1 MGRVIGIIVVLA
13 IAILLSVFTCKSKGS
28 DLLKWIGIV
37 LFVAFALTW
46 VLPYG
51 QFQGATFYE
60 YGMNRLGFADIP
72 NILYY
77 SIYFCLTTIIYL
89 LVLGGFYGVLSKTKG
104 YSALVNK
111 FAKSIKNKEVLVTI
125 LMTII
130 LVALTAILKTQYIL
144 LIFVPFLISVLL
156 NAKFDKLSAF
166 SITFGSLLVGSLAA
180 VYGTDGLYWFN
191 NYASTKVT
199 VGIIHRLILGIIAL
213 ILFTVLNALRVAKF
227 VKKNKKNNSDLE
239 NDPYE
244 VIEVKGKN
252 RIWPTIVVFTI
263 LFIVIILG
271 YTNWETNFN
280 IEAFSKFH
288 TWLTGLTIGKDF
300 TIFSYILGTN
310 AVALGSFEISTAV
323 IILLV
328 LTPIIALA
336 NRMNASDFAKNFGE
350 GFNKMFKP
358 IVLYVL
364 AYSVFIVTYLTP
376 FMTYISDWAFGLTK
390 KFNPYIVT
398 LTSFVTSI
406 FHSDLGYTSYL
417 MSGYLS
423 GNYAE
428 NYTLAHTLYI
438 STYGLVQVL
447 MPTSGLLLI
456 GLSYLKIDYKKWFKH
471 IWLFAL
477 IMLVVILIY
486 ATIVAY
492 AM

>member
-13 IAILLSVFTCKSKGS
+13 IAVLLSVFTCKSKSS
-28 DLLKWIGIV
+28 DLLKWVGIV
-37 LFVAFALTW
+37 VFVAFALTW

-72 NILYY
+72 TILYY
-77 SIYFCLTTIIYL
+77 SIYFGLTTIIYL

-130 LVALTAILKTQYIL
+130 IIALTSILKTQSIL

-166 SITFGSLLVGSLAA
+166 SITFGSILVGSLAA

-191 NYASTKVT
+191 NYASTEVT
-199 VGIIHRLILGIIAL
+199 VGIIHRLIIGVIAL
-213 ILFTVLNALRVAKF
+213 VLFTVLNALRVAK
-227 VKKNKKNNSDLE
+227 VMKKNKKNNSDLE
-239 NDPYE
+239 DDPYE
-244 VIEVKGKN
+244 TIEVKGKVK
-252 RIWPTIVVFTI
+252 IWPTIVVLAI
-263 LFIVIILG
+263 LFIILILG
-271 YTNWETNFN
+271 YINWEANFK
-280 IEAFSKFH
+280 IEAFTKFH
-288 TWLTGLTIGKDF
+288 TWLTELTIGEDF

-310 AVALGSFEISTAV
+310 AVAFGSFEVSTAV
-323 IILLV
+323 ILLLV
-328 LTPIIALA
+328 LTPIIALI
-336 NRMNASDFAKNFGE
+336 NRMSASDFAKNFGE

-358 IVLYVL
+358 VVLYVL
-364 AYSVFIVTYLTP
+364 AYSIFIVTYMTP
-376 FMTYISDWAFGLTK
+376 FMTYVSDWAFGLTK
-390 KFNPYIVT
+390 KFNPYIATCV
-398 LTSFVTSI
+398 SFVTSI
-406 FHSDLGYTSYL
+406 FHADLGYTSYL
-417 MSGYLS
+417 MNGYLS

-428 NYTLAHTLYI
+428 NYTLVHTLYI
-438 STYGLVQVL
+438 STYGLVQVF
-447 MPTSGLLLI
+447 MPTSGILLI

-471 IWLFAL
+471 IWIFAI

-492 AM
+492 VM